1 MVQLNINKASGGGH
15 TCLRDCWGKECI
27 SLVTSISK
35 ATVITEKGASRS
47 TSPGRLALRFK
58 GIMKEFCSLR

>member
-15 TCLRDCWGKECI
+15 TCLRDCSGKECI

-35 ATVITEKGASRS
+35 ATVITETRGIEIYQPWAGLPSGLKGS
-47 TSPGRLALRFK
+47 
-58 GIMKEFCSLR
+58 